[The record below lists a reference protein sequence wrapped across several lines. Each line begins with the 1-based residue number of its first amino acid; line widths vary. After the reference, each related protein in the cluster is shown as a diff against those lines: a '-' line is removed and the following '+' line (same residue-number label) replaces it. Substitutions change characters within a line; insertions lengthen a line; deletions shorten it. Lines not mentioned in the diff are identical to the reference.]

1 MGGLPPFHVALT
13 WGGRTLRS
21 GVSAS
26 WSQPSYCGGC
36 GASSGAGGAAD
47 ARRAPVRIARLRRH
61 AAGGV
66 AATAD
71 HSPKNTGL
79 KRPARRKGVRI
90 GRILPFRHFSTGM
103 PGSLPEK
110 KRFPAATPRR
120 MAPVHG
126 QRQGRH
132 LPQARSGMRLRSRR
146 RHAAHKIAGGRNNFR
161 RETLSLPRN
170 QAHTQC
176 PDFFTSFFSG

>member
-1 MGGLPPFHVALT
+1 MGWQDFAVWGIGIVVAAVVLRRM
-13 WGGRTLRS
+13 WCFFRGRRR
-21 GVSAS
+21 
-26 WSQPSYCGGC
+26 GGC
-36 GASSGAGGAAD
+36 ASCASTHCA
-47 ARRAPVRIARLRRH
+47 LRRH
-61 AAGGV
+61 AAGAA

-79 KRPARRKGVRI
+79 KRPLAGKGCEPD
-90 GRILPFRHFSTGM
+90 GSSLSRHFSTGM
-103 PGSLPEK
+103 PGYLPEK

>member
-61 AAGGV
+61 AAGAA

-90 GRILPFRHFSTGM
+90 GRS
-103 PGSLPEK
+103 SLSAIFPPACRVPSPK
-110 KRFPAATPRR
+110 KEVSGGHTRR